1 MFSSDESKGYPMH
14 GNAVP
19 DANQSLISMLIVED
33 EPRYLESTRLLL
45 AQYVHRI
52 DTAQTAAQAFTLLDE
67 KHYDLALLDL
77 RLPDGNGHEIMAHI
91 RDHHPD
97 CRVIVASG
105 DSQIESAIQSLRLG
119 AYDYLRKPYEPEEL
133 IKTVRNVVR
142 KLQLERDNARMLHQ
156 LEQSEQW
163 HRLLVNTSPD
173 VIYTLD
179 AEGHFTYLND
189 SIQGTL
195 GYMPGE
201 LIGRDYTTI
210 IAADQADV
218 ALYHFNERRTGERAT
233 RNFELLLRRKD
244 DLLSSLTERT
254 SDQSVVVELSSM
266 GMYRPTSLGM
276 GEFLGTYG
284 VARDISARKQAEA
297 TIAFQAYHDLLTGL
311 PNRALFKDRLGQA
324 MVLAKRHGQTMATLF
339 LDMDHFKVVNDTLG
353 HLVGDGLLQAL
364 AQRLRGSLREGDTL
378 SRIGGDEF
386 MLLLPHI
393 RTRDNAAHIAQ
404 KIINSLKQP
413 FDIEGHELY
422 ASMSIG
428 IAIYPDDGDNIET
441 LIKHADIAM
450 YHAKDHGRNDYKFFT
465 QDLHKSFTGRLA
477 VENEMRHALDKKEF
491 EVFYQP
497 QVAVESQ
504 RIRGMEALIRWNH
517 PTRGMVSPNDFI
529 PIAEESGLITPIS
542 EWVMNAAC
550 RQAKLWRDSDL
561 PPITMAINLSAR
573 QIEHPQFVDK
583 FLRCLHKHMADGKG
597 IEIEITESTLMR
609 DMDGVISKLRKLAEM
624 GVEISIDDFGTGY
637 SSLSYLK
644 KLPIHTIK
652 IDRSFIHDLTGHMN
666 NGSTIVAGIAAMAKG
681 LKLKVVAEGVET
693 QEQLDYLQTLGCD
706 TYQGFFYSRPVNAEA
721 ATEIL
726 TRHSEQPV

>member
-1 MFSSDESKGYPMH
+1 MH
-14 GNAVP
+14 GNAVSGSS
-19 DANQSLISMLIVED
+19 QSLISLLIVED

-45 AQYVHRI
+45 AQFVHSI
-52 DTAQTAAQAFTLLDE
+52 DAALTVAQALALLSE
-67 KHYDLALLDL
+67 RSYDLALLDL
-77 RLPDGNGHEIMAHI
+77 RLPDGTGHEIMAYI
-91 RDHHPD
+91 RAHHPD
-97 CRVIVASG
+97 CRIIVASG
-105 DSQIESAIQSLRLG
+105 DSEIDSAIQSLRLG

-142 KLQLERDNARMLHQ
+142 KLQLERDNARMVHQ

-163 HRLLVNTSPD
+163 HRLLVNASPD

-179 AEGHFTYLND
+179 ANGRFTYLND
-189 SIQGTL
+189 SIQSTL
-195 GYMPGE
+195 GYLPGE
-201 LIGRDYTTI
+201 LIGRDYKTI
-210 IAADQADV
+210 IASDQLETAH
-218 ALYHFNERRTGERAT
+218 YHFNERRTGERAT

-254 SDQSVVVELSSM
+254 SDQRVVVELSSM

-276 GEFLGTYG
+276 GEFLGSYG
-284 VARDISARKQAEA
+284 VVRDISARKQAEA

-324 MVLAKRHGQTMATLF
+324 MVQAKRHGQTMATLF

-393 RTRDNAAHIAQ
+393 RTRDNAAYIAQ
-404 KIINSLKQP
+404 KIIASLKQP
-413 FDIEGHELY
+413 FSIEGHELY

-428 IAIYPDDGDNIET
+428 IAIFPDDGENIET

-465 QDLHKSFTGRLA
+465 QDLHKSYTGRLA
-477 VENEMRHALDKKEF
+477 IENEMRHALENKEF

-529 PIAEESGLITPIS
+529 PVAEASGLITPIS
-542 EWVMNAAC
+542 EWVINAAC
-550 RQAKLWRDSDL
+550 RQAKLWRDSGM
-561 PPITMAINLSAR
+561 PAVTMAVNLSAR

-583 FLRCLHKHMADGKG
+583 FLQCLHKHMPDGQG
-597 IEIEITESTLMR
+597 IEIEITETTLMR
-609 DMDGVISKLRKLAEM
+609 DMEGAISKLRKLADM

-644 KLPIHTIK
+644 KLPINTIK

-681 LKLKVVAEGVET
+681 LNLKVVAEGVET

-706 TYQGFFYSRPVNAEA
+706 TYQGFFYSRPVNAGA

-726 TRHSEQPV
+726 TRHLH

>member
-1 MFSSDESKGYPMH
+1 MF
-14 GNAVP
+14 GNAESNSSQTLV
-19 DANQSLISMLIVED
+19 SLLIVED
-33 EPRYLESTRLLL
+33 EPLYLESTRLLL
-45 AQYVHRI
+45 AQHVHSI
-52 DTAQTAAQAFTLLDE
+52 DAALTVKDAFALLTT

-77 RLPDGNGHEIMAHI
+77 RLPDGNGHEIMAYI
-91 RDHHPD
+91 RTHLPD
-97 CRVIVASG
+97 CRIIVASG
-105 DSQIESAIQSLRLG
+105 DSEIDSAIQSLRLG
-119 AYDYLRKPYEPEEL
+119 ATDYLRKPYEPEDL
-133 IKTVRNVVR
+133 INTVRNAVR
-142 KLQLERDNARMLHQ
+142 KLELERENARMTHQ
-156 LEQSEQW
+156 IEQSEQW

-179 AEGHFTYLND
+179 ADARFSYLND
-189 SIQGTL
+189 SIERTL

-201 LIGRDYTTI
+201 LIGRHYTTI
-210 IAADQADV
+210 VASDQLES
-218 ALYHFNERRTGERAT
+218 ALYRFNERRTGERAT
-233 RNFELLLRRKD
+233 RNLELMLRRKD

-254 SDQSVVVELSSM
+254 SDQRVVVELSSM

-276 GEFLGTYG
+276 GEFLGSYG

-297 TIAFQAYHDLLTGL
+297 TITFQAYHDLLTGL

-324 MVLAKRHGQTMATLF
+324 MVYAKRHGQTMATLF

-364 AQRLRGSLREGDTL
+364 SQRLRECLREGDTL

-393 RTRDNAAHIAQ
+393 RTRDNAAYIAQ
-404 KIINSLKQP
+404 KILLSLKQP
-413 FDIEGHELY
+413 FNIEGHELY
-422 ASMSIG
+422 VGLSIG
-428 IAIYPDDGDNIET
+428 IAIYPEDGDSIET

-450 YHAKDHGRNDYKFFT
+450 YHAKDHGRNDFKFFT

-477 VENEMRHALDKKEF
+477 IENEMRHALERREF

-497 QVAVESQ
+497 QVAVQSQ
-504 RIRGMEALIRWNH
+504 RVRGMEALIRWNH
-517 PTRGMVSPNDFI
+517 PARGLVSPSEFI

-542 EWVMNAAC
+542 EWVMGAAC
-550 RQAKLWRDSDL
+550 RQARLWRDADM

-583 FLRCLHKHMADGKG
+583 FIQCLHKHMPDGNG

-609 DMDGVISKLRKLAEM
+609 DMDGAVSKLRKLADM
-624 GVEISIDDFGTGY
+624 GIEISIDDFGTGY

-644 KLPIHTIK
+644 KLPINTIK

-706 TYQGFFYSRPVNAEA
+706 TYQGFFFSRAVNADA

-726 TRHSEQPV
+726 GRTVN

>member
-1 MFSSDESKGYPMH
+1 MH
-14 GNAVP
+14 GNAVSGT
-19 DANQSLISMLIVED
+19 NQSLISLLIVED

-45 AQYVHRI
+45 AQYVHSI
-52 DTAQTAAQAFTLLDE
+52 DSALTATQAYALLAE
-67 KHYDLALLDL
+67 RRYDLALLDL
-77 RLPDGNGHEIMAHI
+77 RLPDGNGHEIMAYI
-91 RDHHPD
+91 RAHHPD

-142 KLQLERDNARMLHQ
+142 KLQLEHDNACMVHQ

-163 HRLLVNTSPD
+163 HRLLVNASPD

-179 AEGHFTYLND
+179 ADGRFTYLND
-189 SIQGTL
+189 SIEGTL

-201 LIGRDYTTI
+201 LIGRDYTTL
-210 IAADQADV
+210 IAADQLEI

-244 DLLSSLTERT
+244 DLLSSLTERV
-254 SDQSVVVELSSM
+254 SDQRVVVELSSM

-284 VARDISARKQAEA
+284 VVRDISARKQAEA
-297 TIAFQAYHDLLTGL
+297 TITFQAYHDLLTGL

-324 MVLAKRHGQTMATLF
+324 MVHAKRHGQTMATLF
-339 LDMDHFKVVNDTLG
+339 LDMDRFKVVNDTLG
-353 HLVGDGLLQAL
+353 HLVGDSLLQAL
-364 AQRLRGSLREGDTL
+364 AQRLRGCLREGDTL

-393 RTRDNAAHIAQ
+393 RTRDNAAYIAQ
-404 KIINSLKQP
+404 KIITSLKQP
-413 FDIEGHELY
+413 FNIEGNEIY
-422 ASMSIG
+422 AGMSIG
-428 IAIYPDDGDNIET
+428 IAIFPDDGDNIEL

-450 YHAKDHGRNDYKFFT
+450 YHAKDQGRNDYKFFT

-477 VENEMRHALDKKEF
+477 IENEMRHALEKQEF

-497 QVAVESQ
+497 QVAFGSQ

-517 PTRGMVSPNDFI
+517 PTRGLVSPNDFI

-542 EWVMNAAC
+542 EWVMGAAC
-550 RQAKLWRDSDL
+550 RQAKLWRDSAL

-573 QIEHPQFVDK
+573 QIEHPQFVEK
-583 FLRCLHKHMADGKG
+583 FLHCLHKHMADGTG
-597 IEIEITESTLMR
+597 IEIEITETTLMR
-609 DMDGVISKLRKLAEM
+609 DMDGAVSKLRKLAEM

-644 KLPIHTIK
+644 KLPINTIK

-693 QEQLDYLQTLGCD
+693 REQLDYLQTLGCD
-706 TYQGFFYSRPVNAEA
+706 TYQGYFFSRPVQAAA
-721 ATEIL
+721 ATELL
-726 TRHSEQPV
+726 TRGLALPID

>member
-1 MFSSDESKGYPMH
+1 MFG
-14 GNAVP
+14 
-19 DANQSLISMLIVED
+19 SLASGTNHSPIRMLIVED

-45 AQYVHRI
+45 AQHVQAI
-52 DTAQTAAQAFTLLDE
+52 DTAITAGQSFALLMQNS
-67 KHYDLALLDL
+67 YDLALLDL
-77 RLPDGNGHEIMAHI
+77 HLPDGNGHEIMAYI
-91 RDHHPD
+91 REHQPD
-97 CRVIVASG
+97 CRVIIASG
-105 DSQIESAIQSLRLG
+105 DSQIDAAIKSLRMG
-119 AYDYLRKPYEPEEL
+119 AYDYLRKPYEPEDL
-133 IKTVRNVVR
+133 INTVRNVVR
-142 KLQLERDNARMLHQ
+142 KLELERENVRMAQ
-156 LEQSEQW
+156 QIEQSEQW

-179 AEGHFTYLND
+179 ALGRFTYLND
-189 SIQGTL
+189 SIQRTL
-195 GYMPGE
+195 GFMPGE
-201 LIGRDYTTI
+201 LVGRDYTTI
-210 IAADQADV
+210 ISHDQAET
-218 ALYHFNERRTGERAT
+218 AQHHFNERRTGERAT
-233 RNFELLLRRKD
+233 RNFELFLRRKD

-254 SDQSVVVELSSM
+254 SDQRIVVELSSM
-266 GMYRPTSLGM
+266 GMYRPARMGLGM

-297 TIAFQAYHDLLTGL
+297 TITFQAYHDLLTGL
-311 PNRALFKDRLGQA
+311 PNRSLFKDRLGQA
-324 MVLAKRHGQTMATLF
+324 MVHAKRHGQTMATLF

-364 AQRLRGSLREGDTL
+364 AQRLRDCLREGDTL

-393 RTRDNAAHIAQ
+393 RSRDNAAYIAQ
-404 KIINSLKQP
+404 KIISSLKQP
-413 FDIEGHELY
+413 FYVEGHELY
-422 ASMSIG
+422 AGMSIG

-477 VENEMRHALDKKEF
+477 IENEMRHALEKKEF

-504 RIRGMEALIRWNH
+504 RVRGMEALVRWNH
-517 PTRGMVSPNDFI
+517 PTRGIVSPTDFI
-529 PIAEESGLITPIS
+529 PIAEECGLITPIS
-542 EWVMNAAC
+542 EWVMDEAC
-550 RQAKLWRDSDL
+550 RQAQLWRSDVL
-561 PPITMAINLSAR
+561 PKISMAINLSAR
-573 QIEHPQFVDK
+573 QIEHPQFVEK
-583 FLRCLHKHMADGKG
+583 FMHCLRQHVPDGHG

-609 DMDGVISKLRKLAEM
+609 DIDGAISKLRKLADM

-644 KLPIHTIK
+644 KLPINTIK

-681 LKLKVVAEGVET
+681 LNLKVVAEGVET
-693 QEQLDYLQTLGCD
+693 QEQLDYLKSLGCD
-706 TYQGFFYSRPVNAEA
+706 IYQGFFYSRAVNAEA

-726 TRHSEQPV
+726 TRNQA